1 MVRLNKSL
9 YGLKRAL
16 RMWRAHLTYHK
27 TLAGE
32 QHMTD
37 MYVFCLIEDGR
48 EAIIAV
54 VHVDIFGVGQ
64 KE

>member
-1 MVRLNKSL
+1 
-9 YGLKRAL
+9 
-16 RMWRAHLTYHK
+16 MWRAHLTYHK